1 MLRVEHFAFI
11 YAMEKLNL
19 NYLMIE
25 IMCIMKQYILTAKKA
40 IKLTKIQNLSQLV
53 SAMGCLQEK

>member
-1 MLRVEHFAFI
+1 
-11 YAMEKLNL
+11 MEKLNL

-25 IMCIMKQYILTAKKA
+25 ITCILKQYILTAKKV

-53 SAMGCLQEK
+53 SAMGCPQQKCLFLVEK